1 MTKLHILPEL
11 RKSRDTRELYSEI
24 EIHAS
29 PERIWEILSD
39 FKSYPE
45 WNPFIRSVQGTLVV
59 GERITADLRP
69 AGANGTKINP
79 VLLKVNPGR
88 ELRWI
93 GHLFVRGLVDGEHV
107 FEIRPLGNDLCL
119 FIQREY
125 FSGLLIPL
133 IETMLKTDTTRGFA
147 DMNEALKAR
156 AEQPARAVP

>member
-1 MTKLHILPEL
+1 MAEQHLLPEL
-11 RKSRDTRELYSEI
+11 RKFRQTRELYSEI

-59 GERITADLRP
+59 GERITADLQP
-69 AGANGTKINP
+69 AGATGMKISP
-79 VLLKVNPGR
+79 VLLKVDPGR

-93 GHLFVRGLVDGEHV
+93 GHLFIRGLVDGEHV
-107 FEIRPLGNDLCL
+107 FEIRPLGNDRCL
-119 FIQREY
+119 FIQHEY

-133 IETMLKTDTTRGFA
+133 IETMLNTDTARGFA
-147 DMNEALKAR
+147 EMNEALKAR
-156 AEQPARAVP
+156 AEQAAGAVP

>member
-1 MTKLHILPEL
+1 MAEQHLLPEL
-11 RKSRDTRELYSEI
+11 RKFRQTRELYSEI

-29 PERIWEILSD
+29 PDRIWEILSD

-59 GERITADLRP
+59 GERITADLQP
-69 AGANGTKINP
+69 AGATGMKISP
-79 VLLKVNPGR
+79 VLLKVDPGR

-93 GHLFVRGLVDGEHV
+93 GHLFIRGLVDGEHV

-119 FIQREY
+119 FIQHEY

-133 IETMLKTDTTRGFA
+133 IETMLNTDTARGFA
-147 DMNEALKAR
+147 EMNEALKAR
-156 AEQPARAVP
+156 AEQAAGAVP